1 MNEPTIVA
9 AQRELAE
16 EVKFPDDSSGQIQL
30 AWYSGAFCTSDYI
43 TEEKEGKQGYHYVI
57 AQCFAELT
65 MGVDDE
71 KDSYG
76 AISTPPTVEA
86 ADDAQAAKWFTLD
99 ELRVAEANRE
109 TPANLVKVIE
119 RAEALYQVGMLPTAL
134 PVTPPV

>member
-71 KDSYG
+71 KDSTVLFRHHPLWKQPTTPRQPSG
-76 AISTPPTVEA
+76 SHSTNY
-86 ADDAQAAKWFTLD
+86 
-99 ELRVAEANRE
+99 ELLR
-109 TPANLVKVIE
+109 LIE
-119 RAEALYQVGMLPTAL
+119 KLLPIL
-134 PVTPPV
+134 